1 MPLVKRLVAG
11 GAGSRRRA
19 AALIFSGAVSVNGRP
34 AGNLNHPVG
43 PDDAVAV
50 NGQPLAQAEKRT
62 VYLLLNKPKGYLCA
76 VTDARGRPT
85 VLDLV
90 PDALRVAGLVPVG
103 RLDADSTGLLLLS
116 NDGAFVERV
125 THPRYGVVKEYDVL
139 LDRPLWPRDQ
149 ARLLNGV
156 EIEGGTARALSVE
169 PARPLSQGVRVGEAR
184 STRRPPG
191 GARTPGDAKA
201 GLPLSQR
208 ERTGVRVGEARSTR
222 RPPGGARTPGDAK
235 AGLPLSQRER
245 AGVRGGEAR
254 YAVELAEG
262 KKREVR
268 LMMRAVGRRVLRLTR
283 VRVGGLRLGRLPSGS
298 VRELSAQEARK
309 ASHG

>member
-1 MPLVKRLVAG
+1 M
-11 GAGSRRRA
+11 
-19 AALIFSGAVSVNGRP
+19 
-34 AGNLNHPVG
+34 
-43 PDDAVAV
+43 
-50 NGQPLAQAEKRT
+50 
-62 VYLLLNKPKGYLCA
+62 
-76 VTDARGRPT
+76 
-85 VLDLV
+85 

-139 LDRPLWPRDQ
+139 LDRALWPRDQ
-149 ARLLNGV
+149 ARLLDGV
-156 EIEGGTARALSVE
+156 EIEGGLARALSVE
-169 PARPLSQGVRVGEAR
+169 PVR
-184 STRRPPG
+184 
-191 GARTPGDAKA
+191 K
-201 GLPLSQR
+201 
-208 ERTGVRVGEARSTR
+208 
-222 RPPGGARTPGDAK
+222 
-235 AGLPLSQRER
+235 
-245 AGVRGGEAR
+245 GEAR

>member
-11 GAGSRRRA
+11 GAGSRRQA
-19 AALIFSGAVSVNGRP
+19 AALIIEGSVSVNGQPATNLNHPVSASDAVSVNGR
-34 AGNLNHPVG
+34 
-43 PDDAVAV
+43 
-50 NGQPLAQAEKRT
+50 PLAQAEKRT
-62 VYLLLNKPKGYLCA
+62 VYLLLNKPRGYLCA
-76 VTDARGRPT
+76 VSDSRGRPT

-139 LDRPLWPRDQ
+139 LDRALWPRDQ
-149 ARLLNGV
+149 ARLLDGV
-156 EIEGGTARALSVE
+156 EIEGGLARALSVE
-169 PARPLSQGVRVGEAR
+169 PVR
-184 STRRPPG
+184 
-191 GARTPGDAKA
+191 K
-201 GLPLSQR
+201 
-208 ERTGVRVGEARSTR
+208 
-222 RPPGGARTPGDAK
+222 
-235 AGLPLSQRER
+235 
-245 AGVRGGEAR
+245 GEAR
-254 YAVELAEG
+254 YAMELAEG

>member
-19 AALIFSGAVSVNGRP
+19 AALIIEGSVSVNGQPATNLNHPVSASDAVSVNGR
-34 AGNLNHPVG
+34 
-43 PDDAVAV
+43 
-50 NGQPLAQAEKRT
+50 PLAQAEKRT
-62 VYLLLNKPKGYLCA
+62 VYLLLNKPRGYLCA
-76 VTDARGRPT
+76 VSDSRGRPT

-90 PDALRVAGLVPVG
+90 PEALRVAGLVPVG

-139 LDRPLWPRDQ
+139 LDRPLWPREQ
-149 ARLLNGV
+149 ARLLDGV
-156 EIEGGTARALSVE
+156 EIEGGLARALSVE
-169 PARPLSQGVRVGEAR
+169 PVR
-184 STRRPPG
+184 
-191 GARTPGDAKA
+191 K
-201 GLPLSQR
+201 
-208 ERTGVRVGEARSTR
+208 
-222 RPPGGARTPGDAK
+222 
-235 AGLPLSQRER
+235 
-245 AGVRGGEAR
+245 GEAR

>member
-19 AALIFSGAVSVNGRP
+19 AALVFSGAVSVNGQP
-34 AGNLNHPVG
+34 ATDLNHPVSAS
-43 PDDAVAV
+43 DAVSV
-50 NGQPLAQAEKRT
+50 NGRPLAQAEKRT

-76 VTDARGRPT
+76 VSDSRGRPT

-90 PDALRVAGLVPVG
+90 PEALRVAGLVPVG

-139 LDRPLWPRDQ
+139 LDRPLSPRDQ
-149 ARLLNGV
+149 ARLLNGI
-156 EIEGGTARALSVE
+156 EIESGLARALSVSPFEHPTPHE
-169 PARPLSQGVRVGEAR
+169 PSRAVGR
-184 STRRPPG
+184 GSTRRPPATPAN
-191 GARTPGDAKA
+191 ARA
-201 GLPLSQR
+201 S
-208 ERTGVRVGEARSTR
+208 R
-222 RPPGGARTPGDAK
+222 RD
-235 AGLPLSQRER
+235 
-245 AGVRGGEAR
+245 EAR

-268 LMMRAVGRRVLRLTR
+268 LMMRALGRRVLRLTR
-283 VRVGGLRLGRLPSGS
+283 VRVGGLRLGRLPSGG

>member
-19 AALIFSGAVSVNGRP
+19 AALIIEGSVSVNGQPATNLNHPVSASDAVSVNGR
-34 AGNLNHPVG
+34 
-43 PDDAVAV
+43 
-50 NGQPLAQAEKRT
+50 PLAQAEKRT
-62 VYLLLNKPKGYLCA
+62 VYLLLNKPRGYLCA
-76 VTDARGRPT
+76 VSDSRGRPT

-149 ARLLNGV
+149 ARLLDGV
-156 EIEGGTARALSVE
+156 EIEGGLARALSVE
-169 PARPLSQGVRVGEAR
+169 PVRKGE
-184 STRRPPG
+184 T
-191 GARTPGDAKA
+191 
-201 GLPLSQR
+201 
-208 ERTGVRVGEARSTR
+208 
-222 RPPGGARTPGDAK
+222 
-235 AGLPLSQRER
+235 
-245 AGVRGGEAR
+245 R

>member
-19 AALIFSGAVSVNGRP
+19 AELIFSGAVSVNGQP
-34 AGNLNHPVG
+34 ATNLNHPVKTS
-43 PDDAVAV
+43 DAVSI
-50 NGQPLAQAEKRT
+50 NGRPLAQAEKRV
-62 VYLLLNKPKGYLCA
+62 VYLVLNKPRGYLCT
-76 VTDARGRPT
+76 VSDSRGRPT

-90 PDALRVAGLVPVG
+90 PSALRVAGLVPVG

-139 LDRPLWPRDQ
+139 LDRPISPRDQ
-149 ARLLNGV
+149 ARLLSGV
-156 EIEGGTARALSVE
+156 EIEGGLARALSVSPFGAPQGE
-169 PARPLSQGVRVGEAR
+169 RPQSKRPD
-184 STRRPPG
+184 RRP
-191 GARTPGDAKA
+191 ASRRTPSRQSSLA
-201 GLPLSQR
+201 S
-208 ERTGVRVGEARSTR
+208 VGGIQAAL
-222 RPPGGARTPGDAK
+222 RPPPFAASVEP
-235 AGLPLSQRER
+235 
-245 AGVRGGEAR
+245 R
-254 YAVELAEG
+254 YSLELAEG

>member
-19 AALIFSGAVSVNGRP
+19 AALIIEGSVSVNGQPATNLNHPVSASDAVSVNGR
-34 AGNLNHPVG
+34 
-43 PDDAVAV
+43 
-50 NGQPLAQAEKRT
+50 PLAQAEKRT
-62 VYLLLNKPKGYLCA
+62 VYLLLNKPRGYLCA
-76 VTDARGRPT
+76 VSDSRGRPT

-90 PDALRVAGLVPVG
+90 PEVLRVAGLVPVG

-139 LDRPLWPRDQ
+139 LDRALWPRDQ
-149 ARLLNGV
+149 ARLLDGV
-156 EIEGGTARALSVE
+156 EIEGGLARALSVE
-169 PARPLSQGVRVGEAR
+169 PVRR
-184 STRRPPG
+184 
-191 GARTPGDAKA
+191 
-201 GLPLSQR
+201 
-208 ERTGVRVGEARSTR
+208 
-222 RPPGGARTPGDAK
+222 
-235 AGLPLSQRER
+235 
-245 AGVRGGEAR
+245 GEAR

>member
-19 AALIFSGAVSVNGRP
+19 AALIISGAVSVNGQP
-34 AGNLNHPVG
+34 ATNLNHPVRSS
-43 PDDAVAV
+43 DAVSV
-50 NGQPLAQAEKRT
+50 SGQPLAQAEERT
-62 VYLLLNKPKGYLCA
+62 VYLLLNKPRGYLCA
-76 VTDARGRPT
+76 VSDSRGRPT

-103 RLDADSTGLLLLS
+103 RLDAESTGLLLLS

-139 LDRPLWPRDQ
+139 LDRALSPRDQ
-149 ARLLNGV
+149 ARLLDGV
-156 EIEGGTARALSVE
+156 EIESGVARALSVS
-169 PARPLSQGVRVGEAR
+169 PHSTPRQPSPQPSPTIGRG
-184 STRRPPG
+184 STRRPATPGREG
-191 GARTPGDAKA
+191 GALRRASSPGYAKVSRT
-201 GLPLSQR
+201 
-208 ERTGVRVGEARSTR
+208 
-222 RPPGGARTPGDAK
+222 
-235 AGLPLSQRER
+235 
-245 AGVRGGEAR
+245 GEAR
-254 YAVELAEG
+254 YTLELAEG

-283 VRVGGLRLGRLPSGS
+283 VRVGGLRLGRLPSGG

>member
-19 AALIFSGAVSVNGRP
+19 AALVFSGAVSVNGRP
-34 AGNLNHPVG
+34 ATDLNHPVSAS
-43 PDDAVAV
+43 DAVSV

-76 VTDARGRPT
+76 VSDSRGRPT

-139 LDRPLWPRDQ
+139 LDRPLSPRDQ
-149 ARLLNGV
+149 ARLLDGV
-156 EIEGGTARALSVE
+156 EIEGGLARAVSVEAARALSRWE
-169 PARPLSQGVRVGEAR
+169 RGGVRGGGAR

-191 GARTPGDAKA
+191 EAPGDATA
-201 GLPLSQR
+201 ARPLSR
-208 ERTGVRVGEARSTR
+208 W
-222 RPPGGARTPGDAK
+222 
-235 AGLPLSQRER
+235 ER
-245 AGVRGGEAR
+245 AGVRGDEAR
-254 YAVELAEG
+254 YSVELTEG

-268 LMMRAVGRRVLRLTR
+268 LMMRALGRRVLRLAR

>member
-19 AALIFSGAVSVNGRP
+19 AALIIEGSVSVNGQP
-34 AGNLNHPVG
+34 ATSLNHPVSAS
-43 PDDAVAV
+43 DAISV
-50 NGQPLAQAEKRT
+50 NGRPLAQAEKRT
-62 VYLLLNKPKGYLCA
+62 VYLLLNKPRGYLCA
-76 VTDARGRPT
+76 VSDSRGRPT

-90 PDALRVAGLVPVG
+90 PEALRVAGLVPVG

-139 LDRPLWPRDQ
+139 LDRALWPRDQ
-149 ARLLNGV
+149 ARLLDGV
-156 EIEGGTARALSVE
+156 EIEGGLARALSVE
-169 PARPLSQGVRVGEAR
+169 PVR
-184 STRRPPG
+184 
-191 GARTPGDAKA
+191 K
-201 GLPLSQR
+201 
-208 ERTGVRVGEARSTR
+208 
-222 RPPGGARTPGDAK
+222 
-235 AGLPLSQRER
+235 
-245 AGVRGGEAR
+245 GEAR

>member
-19 AALIFSGAVSVNGRP
+19 AALIIEGSVSVNGQP
-34 AGNLNHPVG
+34 ATNLNHPVSAS
-43 PDDAVAV
+43 DAVSV

-76 VTDARGRPT
+76 VSDARGRPT

-139 LDRPLWPRDQ
+139 LDRALWPREQ
-149 ARLLNGV
+149 ARLLDGV
-156 EIEGGTARALSVE
+156 EIEGGLARALSVE
-169 PARPLSQGVRVGEAR
+169 PVRR
-184 STRRPPG
+184 
-191 GARTPGDAKA
+191 
-201 GLPLSQR
+201 
-208 ERTGVRVGEARSTR
+208 
-222 RPPGGARTPGDAK
+222 
-235 AGLPLSQRER
+235 
-245 AGVRGGEAR
+245 GEAR

>member
-1 MPLVKRLVAG
+1 SPPSRAPSMPLVKRLVAG

-19 AALIFSGAVSVNGRP
+19 ASLIFSGVVAVNGEP
-34 AGNLNHPVG
+34 ATDLNHSVSAS
-43 PDDAVAV
+43 DTVSV

-62 VYLLLNKPKGYLCA
+62 VYLLLNKPRGYLCA
-76 VTDARGRPT
+76 VSDSRGRPT

-90 PDALRVAGLVPVG
+90 PEALRVAGLVPVG

-139 LDRPLWPRDQ
+139 LDRALRPRDQ
-149 ARLLNGV
+149 ARLLDGV
-156 EIEGGTARALSVE
+156 EIEGGLARALSVSPMGNAGSHRPWAAQRSASR
-169 PARPLSQGVRVGEAR
+169 PAPAAPR
-184 STRRPPG
+184 
-191 GARTPGDAKA
+191 
-201 GLPLSQR
+201 
-208 ERTGVRVGEARSTR
+208 
-222 RPPGGARTPGDAK
+222 
-235 AGLPLSQRER
+235 
-245 AGVRGGEAR
+245 GEAR

-283 VRVGGLRLGRLPSGS
+283 VRVGGLRLGRLPSGG
-298 VRELSAQEARK
+298 VLELSAQEARK

>member
-19 AALIFSGAVSVNGRP
+19 AALIISGAVSVNGQP
-34 AGNLNHPVG
+34 ATNLNHPVRSS
-43 PDDAVAV
+43 DAVSV
-50 NGQPLAQAEKRT
+50 SGQPLAQAEERT
-62 VYLLLNKPKGYLCA
+62 VYLLLNKPPGYLCA
-76 VTDARGRPT
+76 VSDSRGRPT

-103 RLDADSTGLLLLS
+103 RLDAESTGLLLLS
-116 NDGAFVERV
+116 NDGGFVERV

-139 LDRPLWPRDQ
+139 LDRALSPRDQ

-156 EIEGGTARALSVE
+156 EIESGVARALSVSPVDRPQGKPIAHPTPRQPSPQPS
-169 PARPLSQGVRVGEAR
+169 PAIGRG
-184 STRRPPG
+184 STRRPATPGREG
-191 GARTPGDAKA
+191 GALRRASSPGYAKVSRT
-201 GLPLSQR
+201 
-208 ERTGVRVGEARSTR
+208 
-222 RPPGGARTPGDAK
+222 
-235 AGLPLSQRER
+235 
-245 AGVRGGEAR
+245 GEAR
-254 YAVELAEG
+254 YTLELTEG

-283 VRVGGLRLGRLPSGS
+283 VRVGGLRLGRLPSGG

>member
-19 AALIFSGAVSVNGRP
+19 AALIIEGSVSVNGQPATSLNHPVSASDAVSVNGR
-34 AGNLNHPVG
+34 
-43 PDDAVAV
+43 
-50 NGQPLAQAEKRT
+50 PLAQAEKRT
-62 VYLLLNKPKGYLCA
+62 VYLLLNKPRGYLCA
-76 VTDARGRPT
+76 VSDSRGRPT

-90 PDALRVAGLVPVG
+90 PEALRVAGLVPVG

-139 LDRPLWPRDQ
+139 LDRALWPRDQ
-149 ARLLNGV
+149 ARLLDGV
-156 EIEGGTARALSVE
+156 EIEGGLARALSVE
-169 PARPLSQGVRVGEAR
+169 PVRR
-184 STRRPPG
+184 
-191 GARTPGDAKA
+191 
-201 GLPLSQR
+201 
-208 ERTGVRVGEARSTR
+208 
-222 RPPGGARTPGDAK
+222 
-235 AGLPLSQRER
+235 
-245 AGVRGGEAR
+245 GEAR

>member
-19 AALIFSGAVSVNGRP
+19 AALIIEGSVSVNGQPATNLNHPVSASDAVSVNGR
-34 AGNLNHPVG
+34 
-43 PDDAVAV
+43 
-50 NGQPLAQAEKRT
+50 PLAQAEKRT
-62 VYLLLNKPKGYLCA
+62 VYLLLNKPRGYLCA
-76 VTDARGRPT
+76 VSDSRGRPT

-139 LDRPLWPRDQ
+139 LDRPLWPREQ
-149 ARLLNGV
+149 ARLLDGV
-156 EIEGGTARALSVE
+156 EIEGGLARALSVE
-169 PARPLSQGVRVGEAR
+169 PVR
-184 STRRPPG
+184 
-191 GARTPGDAKA
+191 K
-201 GLPLSQR
+201 
-208 ERTGVRVGEARSTR
+208 
-222 RPPGGARTPGDAK
+222 
-235 AGLPLSQRER
+235 
-245 AGVRGGEAR
+245 GEAR

>member
-19 AALIFSGAVSVNGRP
+19 AALIIEGSVSVNGQPATNLNHPVSASDAVSVNGR
-34 AGNLNHPVG
+34 
-43 PDDAVAV
+43 
-50 NGQPLAQAEKRT
+50 PLAQAEKRT
-62 VYLLLNKPKGYLCA
+62 VYLLLNKPRGYLCA
-76 VTDARGRPT
+76 VSDSRGRPT

-149 ARLLNGV
+149 ARLLDGV
-156 EIEGGTARALSVE
+156 EIEGGLARALSVE
-169 PARPLSQGVRVGEAR
+169 PVR
-184 STRRPPG
+184 
-191 GARTPGDAKA
+191 K
-201 GLPLSQR
+201 
-208 ERTGVRVGEARSTR
+208 
-222 RPPGGARTPGDAK
+222 
-235 AGLPLSQRER
+235 
-245 AGVRGGEAR
+245 GEAR

>member
-19 AALIFSGAVSVNGRP
+19 AALIIEGSVSVNGQPATSLNYPVSASDAVSVNGR
-34 AGNLNHPVG
+34 
-43 PDDAVAV
+43 
-50 NGQPLAQAEKRT
+50 PLAQAEKRT
-62 VYLLLNKPKGYLCA
+62 VYLLLNKPRGYLCA
-76 VTDARGRPT
+76 VSDSRGRPT

-139 LDRPLWPRDQ
+139 LDRALWPRDQ
-149 ARLLNGV
+149 ARLLDGV
-156 EIEGGTARALSVE
+156 EIEGGLARALSVE
-169 PARPLSQGVRVGEAR
+169 PVRR
-184 STRRPPG
+184 
-191 GARTPGDAKA
+191 
-201 GLPLSQR
+201 
-208 ERTGVRVGEARSTR
+208 
-222 RPPGGARTPGDAK
+222 
-235 AGLPLSQRER
+235 
-245 AGVRGGEAR
+245 GEAR

>member
-19 AALIFSGAVSVNGRP
+19 AALIIEGSVSVNGQPATSLNHPVSASDAVSVNGRP
-34 AGNLNHPVG
+34 LP
-43 PDDAVAV
+43 
-50 NGQPLAQAEKRT
+50 QAEKRT
-62 VYLLLNKPKGYLCA
+62 VYLLLNKPRGYLCA
-76 VTDARGRPT
+76 VSDSRGRPT

-139 LDRPLWPRDQ
+139 LDRALWPRDQ
-149 ARLLNGV
+149 ARLLDGV
-156 EIEGGTARALSVE
+156 EIEGGLARAVSVS
-169 PARPLSQGVRVGEAR
+169 PFAHSTPRQPSGAAGRG
-184 STRRPPG
+184 STRRSPATPAH
-191 GARTPGDAKA
+191 ARVSRKD
-201 GLPLSQR
+201 
-208 ERTGVRVGEARSTR
+208 
-222 RPPGGARTPGDAK
+222 
-235 AGLPLSQRER
+235 
-245 AGVRGGEAR
+245 EAR
-254 YAVELAEG
+254 YSVELAEG

>member
-19 AALIFSGAVSVNGRP
+19 AALIISGAVSVNGQP
-34 AGNLNHPVG
+34 ATSLNHPVSAS
-43 PDDAVAV
+43 DAVSV
-50 NGQPLAQAEKRT
+50 NGEPLAQAEKRT
-62 VYLLLNKPKGYLCA
+62 VYLLLNKPRGYLCA
-76 VTDARGRPT
+76 VSDSRGRPT

-116 NDGAFVERV
+116 NDGTFVERV

-139 LDRPLWPRDQ
+139 LDKPLWPRDQ
-149 ARLLNGV
+149 ARLLDGV
-156 EIEGGTARALSVE
+156 EIESGVARALSVE
-169 PARPLSQGVRVGEAR
+169 PVR
-184 STRRPPG
+184 
-191 GARTPGDAKA
+191 K
-201 GLPLSQR
+201 
-208 ERTGVRVGEARSTR
+208 
-222 RPPGGARTPGDAK
+222 
-235 AGLPLSQRER
+235 
-245 AGVRGGEAR
+245 GEAR

>member
-19 AALIFSGAVSVNGRP
+19 AALIISGAVSVNGQP
-34 AGNLNHPVG
+34 ATNLNHPVRSS
-43 PDDAVAV
+43 DAVSV
-50 NGQPLAQAEKRT
+50 SGQPLAQAEERT
-62 VYLLLNKPKGYLCA
+62 VYLLLNKPRGYLCA
-76 VTDARGRPT
+76 VSDSRGRPT

-103 RLDADSTGLLLLS
+103 RLDAESTGLLLLS

-139 LDRPLWPRDQ
+139 LDRALSPRDQ
-149 ARLLNGV
+149 ARLLDGV
-156 EIEGGTARALSVE
+156 EIESGVARALSVSPHSTPRQPSPQPSPTIGRGSTR
-169 PARPLSQGVRVGEAR
+169 PASLPGTLATVLSRSSGRRPL
-184 STRRPPG
+184 RRASSCLG
-191 GARTPGDAKA
+191 YAKVSRT
-201 GLPLSQR
+201 
-208 ERTGVRVGEARSTR
+208 
-222 RPPGGARTPGDAK
+222 
-235 AGLPLSQRER
+235 
-245 AGVRGGEAR
+245 GEAR
-254 YAVELAEG
+254 YTLELAEG

-283 VRVGGLRLGRLPSGS
+283 VRVGGLRLGRLPSGG

>member
-1 MPLVKRLVAG
+1 MAPCLCYPHTMVSSPPSRASSMPLVKRLVAG

-19 AALIFSGAVSVNGRP
+19 AALIFSGAVSVNGQT

-43 PDDAVAV
+43 PDDAVSV

-62 VYLLLNKPKGYLCA
+62 VYLLLNKPKGYLCT

-139 LDRPLWPRDQ
+139 LDRALSPRDE

-169 PARPLSQGVRVGEAR
+169 AAR
-184 STRRPPG
+184 SLSRHPSPQPSPAIGRGGMRQPSPG
-191 GARTPGDAKA
+191 GRG
-201 GLPLSQR
+201 
-208 ERTGVRVGEARSTR
+208 STHR
-222 RPPGGARTPGDAK
+222 
-235 AGLPLSQRER
+235 
-245 AGVRGGEAR
+245 GEAR

>member
-19 AALIFSGAVSVNGRP
+19 AALIIEGSVSVNGQPATSLNHPVSASDAVSVNGR
-34 AGNLNHPVG
+34 
-43 PDDAVAV
+43 
-50 NGQPLAQAEKRT
+50 PLAQAEKRT
-62 VYLLLNKPKGYLCA
+62 VYLLLNKPRGYLCA
-76 VTDARGRPT
+76 VSDSRGRPT

-139 LDRPLWPRDQ
+139 LDRALWPRDQ
-149 ARLLNGV
+149 ARLLDGV
-156 EIEGGTARALSVE
+156 EIEGGLARALSVE
-169 PARPLSQGVRVGEAR
+169 PVR
-184 STRRPPG
+184 
-191 GARTPGDAKA
+191 K
-201 GLPLSQR
+201 
-208 ERTGVRVGEARSTR
+208 
-222 RPPGGARTPGDAK
+222 
-235 AGLPLSQRER
+235 
-245 AGVRGGEAR
+245 GEAR

>member
-19 AALIFSGAVSVNGRP
+19 AALIIEGSVSVNGQPATNLNHPVSASDAVSVNGR
-34 AGNLNHPVG
+34 
-43 PDDAVAV
+43 
-50 NGQPLAQAEKRT
+50 PLAQAEKRT
-62 VYLLLNKPKGYLCA
+62 VYLLLNKPRGYLCA
-76 VTDARGRPT
+76 VSDSRGRPT

-90 PDALRVAGLVPVG
+90 PEALRVAGLVPVG
-103 RLDADSTGLLLLS
+103 RLDAESTGLLLLS

-125 THPRYGVVKEYDVL
+125 THPRYGVVKEYDIL
-139 LDRPLWPRDQ
+139 LDRALWPRDQ
-149 ARLLNGV
+149 ARLLDGV
-156 EIEGGTARALSVE
+156 EIEGGLARAQSVE
-169 PARPLSQGVRVGEAR
+169 PVR
-184 STRRPPG
+184 
-191 GARTPGDAKA
+191 K
-201 GLPLSQR
+201 
-208 ERTGVRVGEARSTR
+208 
-222 RPPGGARTPGDAK
+222 
-235 AGLPLSQRER
+235 
-245 AGVRGGEAR
+245 GEAR

>member
-19 AALIFSGAVSVNGRP
+19 AALIIEGSVSVNGRP
-34 AGNLNHPVG
+34 ATSLNHPVSAS
-43 PDDAVAV
+43 DAVSV

-76 VTDARGRPT
+76 VSDSRGRPT

-139 LDRPLWPRDQ
+139 LDKPLWPRDQ
-149 ARLLNGV
+149 ARLLDGI
-156 EIEGGTARALSVE
+156 EIQGGLARALSVE
-169 PARPLSQGVRVGEAR
+169 PVR
-184 STRRPPG
+184 
-191 GARTPGDAKA
+191 K
-201 GLPLSQR
+201 
-208 ERTGVRVGEARSTR
+208 
-222 RPPGGARTPGDAK
+222 
-235 AGLPLSQRER
+235 
-245 AGVRGGEAR
+245 GEAR

-298 VRELSAQEARK
+298 VRELSAREARK

>member
-19 AALIFSGAVSVNGRP
+19 AALIIEGSVSVNGQPATSLNHPVSASDAVSVNGR
-34 AGNLNHPVG
+34 
-43 PDDAVAV
+43 
-50 NGQPLAQAEKRT
+50 PLAQAEKRT
-62 VYLLLNKPKGYLCA
+62 VYLLLNKPRGYLCA
-76 VTDARGRPT
+76 VSDSRGRPT

-90 PDALRVAGLVPVG
+90 PEALRVAGLVPVG

-139 LDRPLWPRDQ
+139 LDRALWPRDQ
-149 ARLLNGV
+149 ARLLDGV
-156 EIEGGTARALSVE
+156 EIEGGLARALSVE
-169 PARPLSQGVRVGEAR
+169 PVR
-184 STRRPPG
+184 
-191 GARTPGDAKA
+191 K
-201 GLPLSQR
+201 
-208 ERTGVRVGEARSTR
+208 
-222 RPPGGARTPGDAK
+222 
-235 AGLPLSQRER
+235 
-245 AGVRGGEAR
+245 GEAR

-268 LMMRAVGRRVLRLTR
+268 LMMRAVGRRVLRLAR

>member
-19 AALIFSGAVSVNGRP
+19 AALIIEGSVSVNGQPATNLNHPVSASDAVSVNGR
-34 AGNLNHPVG
+34 
-43 PDDAVAV
+43 
-50 NGQPLAQAEKRT
+50 PLAQAEKRT
-62 VYLLLNKPKGYLCA
+62 VYLLLNKPRGYLCA
-76 VTDARGRPT
+76 VSDSRGRPT

-139 LDRPLWPRDQ
+139 LDRALWPREQ
-149 ARLLNGV
+149 ARLLDGV
-156 EIEGGTARALSVE
+156 EIEGGLARALSVE
-169 PARPLSQGVRVGEAR
+169 HVR
-184 STRRPPG
+184 
-191 GARTPGDAKA
+191 K
-201 GLPLSQR
+201 
-208 ERTGVRVGEARSTR
+208 
-222 RPPGGARTPGDAK
+222 
-235 AGLPLSQRER
+235 
-245 AGVRGGEAR
+245 GEAR

>member
-19 AALIFSGAVSVNGRP
+19 AALIIEGSVSVNGQPATSLNHPVSASDAVSVNGR
-34 AGNLNHPVG
+34 
-43 PDDAVAV
+43 
-50 NGQPLAQAEKRT
+50 PLAQAEKRT
-62 VYLLLNKPKGYLCA
+62 VYLLLNKPRGYLCA
-76 VTDARGRPT
+76 VSDSRGRPT

-139 LDRPLWPRDQ
+139 LDRALWPRDQ
-149 ARLLNGV
+149 ARLLDGV
-156 EIEGGTARALSVE
+156 EIEGGLARALSVE
-169 PARPLSQGVRVGEAR
+169 PVRR
-184 STRRPPG
+184 
-191 GARTPGDAKA
+191 
-201 GLPLSQR
+201 
-208 ERTGVRVGEARSTR
+208 
-222 RPPGGARTPGDAK
+222 
-235 AGLPLSQRER
+235 
-245 AGVRGGEAR
+245 GEAR
-254 YAVELAEG
+254 YTVELAEG

>member
-19 AALIFSGAVSVNGRP
+19 AALIIEGSVSVNGQP
-34 AGNLNHPVG
+34 ATNLNHPVSAS
-43 PDDAVAV
+43 DAVSV

-62 VYLLLNKPKGYLCA
+62 VYLLLNKPRGYLCA
-76 VTDARGRPT
+76 VSDSRGRPT

-149 ARLLNGV
+149 ARLLDGV
-156 EIEGGTARALSVE
+156 EIEGGLARALSVE
-169 PARPLSQGVRVGEAR
+169 PVRR
-184 STRRPPG
+184 
-191 GARTPGDAKA
+191 
-201 GLPLSQR
+201 
-208 ERTGVRVGEARSTR
+208 
-222 RPPGGARTPGDAK
+222 
-235 AGLPLSQRER
+235 
-245 AGVRGGEAR
+245 GEAR

-283 VRVGGLRLGRLPSGS
+283 VRVGGLRLGRLPSGG
-298 VRELSAQEARK
+298 VRELSAREARK
-309 ASHG
+309 AAHG

>member
-19 AALIFSGAVSVNGRP
+19 AALIIEGSVSVNGQPATSLNHPVSASDAVSVNGR
-34 AGNLNHPVG
+34 
-43 PDDAVAV
+43 
-50 NGQPLAQAEKRT
+50 PLAQAEKRT
-62 VYLLLNKPKGYLCA
+62 VYLLLNKPRGYLCA
-76 VTDARGRPT
+76 VSDSRGRPT

-90 PDALRVAGLVPVG
+90 PEALRVAGLVPVG

-139 LDRPLWPRDQ
+139 LDRALWPRDQ
-149 ARLLNGV
+149 ARLLDGV
-156 EIEGGTARALSVE
+156 EIEGGLARALSVE
-169 PARPLSQGVRVGEAR
+169 PVR
-184 STRRPPG
+184 
-191 GARTPGDAKA
+191 K
-201 GLPLSQR
+201 
-208 ERTGVRVGEARSTR
+208 
-222 RPPGGARTPGDAK
+222 
-235 AGLPLSQRER
+235 
-245 AGVRGGEAR
+245 GEAR

>member
-34 AGNLNHPVG
+34 ATDLNHPVSAS
-43 PDDAVAV
+43 DAVSV
-50 NGQPLAQAEKRT
+50 NGRPLAQAEERT
-62 VYLLLNKPKGYLCA
+62 VYLLLNKPPGYLCA
-76 VTDARGRPT
+76 VTDSRGRPT

-90 PDALRVAGLVPVG
+90 PAALRVAGLVPVG

-139 LDRPLWPRDQ
+139 LDRPLSPRDQ
-149 ARLLNGV
+149 ARLLDGV
-156 EIEGGTARALSVE
+156 EIEGGLARAVSVSPFAHSAPRQPSGAIGRGSARHSPTT
-169 PARPLSQGVRVGEAR
+169 PAHVRAPR
-184 STRRPPG
+184 K
-191 GARTPGDAKA
+191 D
-201 GLPLSQR
+201 
-208 ERTGVRVGEARSTR
+208 
-222 RPPGGARTPGDAK
+222 
-235 AGLPLSQRER
+235 
-245 AGVRGGEAR
+245 EAR
-254 YAVELAEG
+254 YSVELAEG